1 MKVFHKANDIHAWLQ
16 SEHHTRSIGFV
27 PTMGALH
34 AGHLSLIDRSKA
46 EKDLTVCSI
55 FVNPTQFNDPNDL
68 AKYPRTLADD
78 TDKLLQHG
86 CDVLFLPTEE
96 EIYPDPSVKDRSY
109 DLAGLDKRW
118 EGANR
123 PGHFQGVCMV
133 VHRLLEIIP
142 TDSLYLG
149 QKDFQQFLILR
160 HMVREILQWSVQ
172 VVPCPI
178 VREDDG
184 LAMSSRNVRLSEQE
198 RLDSLVLHRAL
209 QYIQQHAGQ
218 QPLHK
223 LLQAAK
229 SIITTAG
236 SVQKLDYLAIV
247 NAADLSPVEAYKD
260 APTLLA
266 IVAAHF
272 PSARLIDNQVIK
284 GQLAE
289 W

>member
-1 MKVFHKANDIHAWLQ
+1 MKVFHKANDIHTWLR
-16 SEHHTRSIGFV
+16 SEHLTHSIGFV

-46 EKDLTVCSI
+46 ENDLTVCSI

-68 AKYPRTLADD
+68 EKYPRTLTDD
-78 TDKLLQHG
+78 TDKLLQHN

-96 EIYPDPSVKDRSY
+96 EIYPDPSIKARTY
-109 DLAGLDKRW
+109 DLAGLEDRW

-142 TDSLYLG
+142 TDRLYLG

-160 HMVREILQWSVQ
+160 HMVRHILHWPVQ
-172 VVPCPI
+172 VIPCTI

-198 RLDSLVLHRAL
+198 RQDSLVLHRAL
-209 QYIQQHAGQ
+209 QYLQQHAGQ
-218 QPLHK
+218 QPLQE

-229 SIITTAG
+229 SMVTSADSI
-236 SVQKLDYLAIV
+236 QKLDYLAIV
-247 NAADLSPVEAYKD
+247 NPVDMAPVEDFDD
-260 APTLLA
+260 AATLLA
-266 IVAAHF
+266 IVAAHL

-284 GQLAE
+284 GQLAD